1 MIDIESNI
9 EAEVQKRIADLQ
21 RQAFLEGLKTTAP
34 YVPPPKQPDTVDQL
48 RAKVAEARRIEMLK
62 QPATWVP
69 PPPAKSDGE
78 LRAVELERL
87 KQPQARRA

>member
-1 MIDIESNI
+1 MNDDIER
-9 EAEVQKRIADLQ
+9 EVQKRIADLQ
-21 RQAFLEGLKTTAP
+21 RQTFLDGLKIDAP
-34 YVPPPKQPDTVDQL
+34 YVPPPKQPDTPAQL
-48 RAKVAEARRIEMLK
+48 RAKVIEARRIEALK
-62 QPATWVP
+62 QPATWVL